1 MKRSKIKKL
10 LWIVPLSALV
20 LLTGA
25 FFIYTEQYY
34 HADSA
39 ALSSLESNDVVAV
52 TQTDYGWLFDGP
64 SRATH

>member
-1 MKRSKIKKL
+1 
-10 LWIVPLSALV
+10 

-39 ALSSLESNDVVAV
+39 ALSALKSNDVVAV